1 MTTDQQLIQLA
12 DQLAALALSAA
23 ATSVFGARELRE
35 IARDAIGIAVAL
47 TPDTSPRS
55 DEEIATL
62 GARAHRDRAPS
73 VVPKPS
79 T

>member
-1 MTTDQQLIQLA
+1 MTTNQRLIQLA

-47 TPDTSPRS
+47 TPDSSPRT
-55 DEEIATL
+55 DEEIATPGTGDAL
-62 GARAHRDRAPS
+62 HVPG